1 MTTGIPYCDRPARSL
16 AVSLLAGA
24 TGGGTG
30 LVAGLGLAQ
39 VALLAGGLA
48 LAGELGLL
56 GLARFRDG
64 SEAPTMAPRHAD

>member
-1 MTTGIPYCDRPARSL
+1 MTIGISSCDRPARSF

-30 LVAGLGLAQ
+30 LVAGLDLAQ

-56 GLARFRDG
+56 GLDRFRDG
-64 SEAPTMAPRHAD
+64 GEAPTMPSRPAD